1 MASLVRK
8 KCVVDG
14 LRLSCGMK
22 LKMSHEAVT
31 KVDATDAIYLGCHAN
46 IAIFQGTLV
55 SLAPPVVKLG

>member
-1 MASLVRK
+1 
-8 KCVVDG
+8 
-14 LRLSCGMK
+14 MK